1 MVISGEGLMK
11 TIPCVEVNGI
21 LKPSTKLPT
30 NNVVLVVC
38 DGVNYVVYEK
48 GDTIPQSEEQGE

>member
-1 MVISGEGLMK
+1 MVISGENLMQ

-21 LKPSTKLPT
+21 LKPATKLPT

-38 DGVNYVVYEK
+38 DGTNYVVYEK